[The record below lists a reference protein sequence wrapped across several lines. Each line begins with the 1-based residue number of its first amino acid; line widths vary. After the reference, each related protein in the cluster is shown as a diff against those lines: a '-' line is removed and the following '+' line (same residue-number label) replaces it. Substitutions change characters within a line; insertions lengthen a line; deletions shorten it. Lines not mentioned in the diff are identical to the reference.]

1 MTPKVQDLFPD
12 QPTLGHYVRIGSTNH
27 VQLEGLL
34 ESGRLTVDRAVF
46 DGGLIFRQAGLL
58 RAFRGAGAE
67 LVLDTDVAELS
78 SAKYFDGALKQAPW
92 AVAGRPLS
100 VQDFQ
105 GSTGLERIS
114 CIARF
119 AVEHGFRTVLS
130 PTHLVKGPR
139 DLGLRVDFETAEK
152 LRAALDAEGGHD
164 ITLDFPL
171 VFAAGVLRDEQVI
184 SILVDALKGLP
195 VENLWVR
202 SSGFGADATPIGI
215 VRYIRALRELLPLS
229 RPIIADGV
237 AGLAGI
243 AALAFGAASGIAHG
257 VGIHETFK
265 SNDWN
270 KRRKVGG
277 GGQPT
282 RVLISA
288 LDRQLELD
296 QVQAIVATANGRRLI
311 SCNVPRCCPKGL
323 EDMLRDPKAH
333 YCYQRRLAVDSLT
346 SVPYAR
352 RAGHFVGRMVT
363 DARERGRLLVRLKL
377 ADPDT
382 HKALADSCERV
393 QRIYDVLEHFHAQND
408 FSKHSPPIRDRRG
421 TSRNVVGG
429 LS

>member
-1 MTPKVQDLFPD
+1 MV
-12 QPTLGHYVRIGSTNH
+12 
-27 VQLEGLL
+27 
-34 ESGRLTVDRAVF
+34 
-46 DGGLIFRQAGLL
+46 
-58 RAFRGAGAE
+58 RAFRDAGAE

-78 SAKYFDGALKQAPW
+78 TAKYFDGALKQAPW

-100 VQDFQ
+100 LQDFQ
-105 GSTGLERIS
+105 GPKGLERIS
-114 CIARF
+114 IIARF
-119 AVEHGFRTVLS
+119 AVQHGFRTVLS

-139 DLGLRVDFETAEK
+139 DLGLRLDFGTAEK
-152 LRAALDAEGGHD
+152 LRAALDAEGGD
-164 ITLDFPL
+164 AITLDFPL
-171 VFAAGVLRDEQVI
+171 ILGAGVLRDEQVI
-184 SILVDALKGLP
+184 GILIDALKGLP

-215 VRYIRALRELLPLS
+215 VRYIRALRRLLPLS
-229 RPIIADGV
+229 RPIVADGV
-237 AGLAGI
+237 GGFAGI
-243 AALAFGAASGIAHG
+243 AALAFGAASGVAHG

-282 RVLISA
+282 RILVNA
-288 LDRQLELD
+288 LDRQLKLD
-296 QVQAIVATANGRRLI
+296 QIQAIVTSTNGRRLV

-333 YCYQRRLAVDSLT
+333 YCYQRRLVVDSLT

-352 RAGHFVGRMVT
+352 RAGHFVGKIVT
-363 DARERGRLLVRLKL
+363 EARERGRLLGRLKV

-382 HKALADSCERV
+382 HKVLVDSCERV
-393 QRIYDVLEHFHAQND
+393 QRIHDVLGHFHAQND
-408 FSKHSPPIRDRRG
+408 FSEHSPPIRDRRG
-421 TSRNVVGG
+421 PSKNAAGG